1 MGTVVLHAGM
11 GKAGSTSI
19 QAWLA
24 ENAARLRGLETC
36 LLVLRESDERTGAR
50 PRLTPYASGN
60 ANSNLIRMALTPGGG
75 EEEAYL
81 DSFFEQLGAATT
93 FVRSTPLWRRDGVS
107 GASAAV
113 SHPLSSSIPSR
124 GHTTTS
130 RPTSPSV
137 GTLRPCPSSPGP
149 SAPISWTEGTPQ
161 STSRDDSSTASKPMR
176 GPKRGSGR
184 TWASRWK

>member
-1 MGTVVLHAGM
+1 M

-75 EEEAYL
+75 EDEAYL
-81 DSFFEQLGAATT
+81 DSFFEQLGAAATRSRVVVLSAERMSEFFFRALPPSSAAWTSLEAGTGSASPTT
-93 FVRSTPLWRRDGVS
+93 FVRSTPTLSVLRFRLVGIRLLRDL
-107 GASAAV
+107 
-113 SHPLSSSIPSR
+113 PL
-124 GHTTTS
+124 H
-130 RPTSPSV
+130 
-137 GTLRPCPSSPGP
+137 L
-149 SAPISWTEGTPQ
+149 
-161 STSRDDSSTASKPMR
+161 
-176 GPKRGSGR
+176 
-184 TWASRWK
+184 